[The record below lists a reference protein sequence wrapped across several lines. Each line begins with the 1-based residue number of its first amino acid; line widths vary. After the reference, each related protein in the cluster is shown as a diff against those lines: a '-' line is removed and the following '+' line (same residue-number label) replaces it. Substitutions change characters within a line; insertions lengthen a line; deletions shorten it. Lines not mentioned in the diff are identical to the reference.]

1 MTRLWTRSLASQM
14 VVLLLLALVL
24 SHVIGFVIYRDER
37 TQALRGAL
45 KEEFLA
51 RTAAVTR
58 LLDATPSDLHGEILR
73 AGGSAITRYW
83 LAPAPAEP
91 RAWQDQALSHLMQ
104 VLPARLRADQPAPPT
119 DSRHATTNP
128 YLAGTSLHPM
138 PGASWEV
145 LPAGAWPL
153 GREAQLL
160 QLNDWNG
167 FGLAVPLSNGVW
179 LNAAYAKPGLVPA
192 SAYRTYISLGIA
204 ALAISLIAILM
215 ARWIARPLKD
225 IAHAA
230 ERVGLGEEVAP
241 IPECGP
247 GDIRCTAAAFNRM
260 QTRLRR
266 FIEDRTRM
274 LAAIGHDL
282 RTPITSMRL
291 RAEFVADEETKKK
304 LISTLDEM
312 QRMTEATLAFARDD
326 ATREETRNVDLSALL
341 ESLCADLADL
351 GWDVTFRNGEKIAYR
366 CRPDA
371 LRRAVRNLV
380 ENAVRYGERARVSLT
395 TGTANGNSDSIEIT
409 VEDDGSGIPEQEF
422 ERVFQPF
429 VRLESSRNRETG
441 GVGLGLSIARTIV
454 RGHGGD
460 IVLFSG
466 SGLHAVVTLPRA
478 G

>member
-1 MTRLWTRSLASQM
+1 MKKLWTRSLAGQM
-14 VVLLLLALVL
+14 VALLLLALVL
-24 SHVIGFVIYRDER
+24 SHVVGFVIYRDER
-37 TQALRGAL
+37 TQLLRGAL

-58 LLDATPSDLHGEILR
+58 LLDATPADLHGEILR

-83 LAPAPAEP
+83 LAPTPVESQ
-91 RAWQDQALSHLMQ
+91 AWQGQALSHLLQ
-104 VLPARLRADQPAPPT
+104 VLPARLRADQPAMLT
-119 DSRHATTNP
+119 DSPQPATNP
-128 YLAGTSLHPM
+128 YLAGSKLHPM
-138 PGASWEV
+138 SSASWEV

-153 GREAQLL
+153 GREAKLL

-179 LNAAYAKPGLVPA
+179 LNAVYAKPVLVPG
-192 SAYRTYISLGIA
+192 STYQTFISLGIA
-204 ALAISLIAILM
+204 ALAISFIAILM

-225 IAHAA
+225 IAVAA

-247 GDIRCTAAAFNRM
+247 GDVRGTAEAFNRM

-291 RAEFVADEETKKK
+291 RAEFIGDEDTKKK
-304 LISTLDEM
+304 MIATLDEM
-312 QRMTEATLAFARDD
+312 QAMTEATLAFARDD
-326 ATREETRNVDLSALL
+326 AQREETRNVDLSALL

-351 GWDVTFRNGEKIAYR
+351 GWDVTFRNGEKIPYR
-366 CRPDA
+366 CRPDS
-371 LRRAVRNLV
+371 LRRAVRNLI
-380 ENAVRYGERARVSLT
+380 ENAVRYGERARVTLT
-395 TGTANGNSDSIEIT
+395 TKNDMIEIM
-409 VEDDGSGIPEQEF
+409 VEDDGKGIPEQEF

-429 VRLESSRNRETG
+429 VRLEDSRNRETG
-441 GVGLGLSIARTIV
+441 GVGLGLSIARSIV
-454 RGHGGD
+454 RAHGGD
-460 IVLFSG
+460 IALFNG
-466 SGLHAVVTLPRA
+466 SGLHAVITLPRSGA
-478 G
+478 

>member
-1 MTRLWTRSLASQM
+1 MTRFWTRSLTGQM
-14 VVLLLLALVL
+14 VALLLLALVL

-37 TQALRGAL
+37 THVLRGAL

-83 LAPAPAEP
+83 LAPEP
-91 RAWQDQALSHLMQ
+91 TEPQAWQNQALSYLMQ
-104 VLPARLRADQPAPPT
+104 ALPARLRADQPAPPT
-119 DSRHATTNP
+119 DSQHPATNP
-128 YLAGTSLHPM
+128 YLAGASLHPM
-138 PGASWEV
+138 SGASWEV

-153 GREAQLL
+153 GREAQLM
-160 QLNDWNG
+160 QLYEWNG

-179 LNAAYAKPGLVPA
+179 LNAVYAKPVLVPG
-192 SAYRTYISLGIA
+192 STYQTFLSLGIA
-204 ALAISLIAILM
+204 ALALTLVAILM
-215 ARWIARPLKD
+215 ARWITRPLKD
-225 IAHAA
+225 IAQAA

-247 GDIRCTAAAFNRM
+247 NDIRCTAAAFNRM

-282 RTPITSMRL
+282 RTPITAMRL

-304 LISTLDEM
+304 LIAALDEM
-312 QRMTEATLAFARDD
+312 QGMTEATLAFARED
-326 ATREETRNVDLSALL
+326 AVREETRTVDLSALF
-341 ESLCADLADL
+341 ESLCADLGDL
-351 GWDVTFRNGEKIAYR
+351 GWDVTFSNGEKIPYR
-366 CRPDA
+366 CRPDT
-371 LRRAVRNLV
+371 LRRAARNLI
-380 ENAVRYGERARVSLT
+380 ENAVRYGDRARVSLSIEGDT
-395 TGTANGNSDSIEIT
+395 IEIT

-429 VRLESSRNRETG
+429 VRLESSRNRATG
-441 GVGLGLSIARTIV
+441 GVGLGLSIARSIV
-454 RGHGGD
+454 RAHGGD
-460 IVLFSG
+460 IALTNG
-466 SGLHAVVTLPRA
+466 SGLHVVVKLPRSGA
-478 G
+478 

>member
-1 MTRLWTRSLASQM
+1 MKKFWTRSLASQM

-37 TQALRGAL
+37 MQLLRGAL

-58 LLDATPSDLHGEILR
+58 LLDATPADLHGEILR
-73 AGGSAITRYW
+73 AGGSGITRYW
-83 LAPAPAEP
+83 LAPKPVEA

-104 VLPARLRADQPAPPT
+104 ALPARLRADQPALLNDGEYPT
-119 DSRHATTNP
+119 LNP
-128 YLAGTSLHPM
+128 YLAGTKLHPIS
-138 PGASWEV
+138 GASWEV
-145 LPAGAWPL
+145 LPAGSWPL
-153 GREAQLL
+153 EREAQLL
-160 QLNDWNG
+160 QLKDWNG

-179 LNAAYAKPGLVPA
+179 LNAVYAKPVLVPG
-192 SAYRTYISLGIA
+192 STIQTFISLGIA
-204 ALAISLIAILM
+204 ALAISFIAILM

-225 IAHAA
+225 IAVAA

-247 GDIRCTAAAFNRM
+247 GDVRGTAEAFNRM

-266 FIEDRTRM
+266 FVEDRTRM

-312 QRMTEATLAFARDD
+312 QAMTEATLAFARDD
-326 ATREETRNVDLSALL
+326 AIREETRNVDLSALL
-341 ESLCADLADL
+341 DSLCADLGDL
-351 GWDVTFRNGEKIAYR
+351 GWDVTFKNGEKIPYR
-366 CRPDA
+366 CRPDS
-371 LRRAVRNLV
+371 LRRAVRNLI
-380 ENAVRYGERARVSLT
+380 ENAVRYGERARVTLT
-395 TGTANGNSDSIEIT
+395 TKNDMIEIM
-409 VEDDGSGIPEQEF
+409 VDDDGKGIPEQEF

-429 VRLESSRNRETG
+429 VRLEESRNSETG
-441 GVGLGLSIARTIV
+441 GVGLGLSIARSIV
-454 RGHGGD
+454 RAHGGD
-460 IVLFSG
+460 ISLRNG
-466 SGLHAVVTLPRA
+466 SGLHAVITLPRGGA
-478 G
+478 